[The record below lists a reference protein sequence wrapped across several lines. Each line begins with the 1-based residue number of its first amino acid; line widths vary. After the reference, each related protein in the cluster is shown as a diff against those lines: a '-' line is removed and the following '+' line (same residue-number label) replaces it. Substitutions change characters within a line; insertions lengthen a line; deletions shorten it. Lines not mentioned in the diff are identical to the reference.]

1 LNRREFF
8 LIIPLLIA
16 TVAFGLWPNTI
27 LESLH
32 YPVTQLLINVD
43 SSEFSR
49 YIYFITPEFT
59 EFNSLASIDQ
69 LPIIE

>member
-16 TVAFGLWPNTI
+16 TVVFGLWPNTI

-32 YPVTQLLINVD
+32 YPITQLLINVD
-43 SSEFSR
+43 YSEFSR
-49 YIYFITPEFT
+49 YIYFITPEFN
-59 EFNSLASIDQ
+59 ELDALASTDQ
-69 LPIIE
+69 LINF

>member
-49 YIYFITPEFT
+49 YIYFITPEF
-59 EFNSLASIDQ
+59 NSLASIDQ